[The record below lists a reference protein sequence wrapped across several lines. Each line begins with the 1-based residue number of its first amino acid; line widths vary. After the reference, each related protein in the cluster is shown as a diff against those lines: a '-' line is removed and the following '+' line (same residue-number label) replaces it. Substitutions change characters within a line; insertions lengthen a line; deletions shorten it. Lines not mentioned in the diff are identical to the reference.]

1 MRLAVSPPAATG
13 DRRTGGAQTGV
24 AERETEAEST
34 RSSYSS
40 ITTTQVSV
48 TRGSRRS
55 PSKSLSIHR
64 QRFRSDARAALTKGC
79 PDAQRSLPLGCV
91 GVWAALRATMDDWHC
106 WTVHNK
112 RWIFWLCIRI
122 PVAISNLINFFF
134 FLNVVRVL
142 VLKLKSSISAESMKY
157 RKLGKSTLVLVP
169 LFGVHYFVLWGLSTS
184 TNPYVELAWLF
195 LDQVFASFQGFFV
208 AVLYCLMNGEVR
220 QELRKLYNRW
230 YKGDPLVITSQST
243 LVSHTKTYAR

>member
-48 TRGSRRS
+48 TRGSR
-55 PSKSLSIHR
+55 
-64 QRFRSDARAALTKGC
+64 
-79 PDAQRSLPLGCV
+79 LPLGCV